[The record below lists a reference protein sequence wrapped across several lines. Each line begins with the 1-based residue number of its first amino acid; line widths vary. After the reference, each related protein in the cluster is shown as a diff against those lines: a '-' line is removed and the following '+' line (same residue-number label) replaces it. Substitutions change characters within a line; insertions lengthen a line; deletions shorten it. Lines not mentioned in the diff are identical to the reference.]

1 MDQVASH
8 RRFGTFTGVF
18 TPTLLTI
25 LGVIMYVRLGWV
37 VGNAG
42 LLGALL
48 ILFVALGITVCT
60 GLSLS
65 SIATNTQIGDGGPYA
80 VIARSLG
87 LEVGGSVG
95 IPLYLSRPLG
105 VAMYIIGFREGWQWI
120 FPDHH
125 PLAIDLVVFGSL
137 FVISWMSAELA
148 FKVQYVIMAII
159 VASLAS
165 IFLSEETFQARVP
178 ITWWG
183 EFPGFPENDFG
194 GIGFWGVFAV
204 FFPASTGI
212 LAGANMSGDL
222 KDPRRAIPVGA
233 LWAIGVSSVI
243 YVALAVWAAMVAPME
258 ELASDYNLFIDYAR
272 WPSVVVAGLLG
283 ATFSSAL
290 AGIVGGPRILMAMG
304 QNRLLP
310 YSGWLASTRKDGEP
324 TNALAVTAVLT
335 FACLMVR
342 DLNVI
347 APLVTMFFLITYG
360 FLNLVVLVEGSLG
373 LISFRPTLRV
383 PKLIPFLGLTGS
395 LGAMFIVSPL
405 FGWISVTF
413 VMALYAWLARR
424 GVGDNGEDVRSG
436 IFASMAEWAAAK
448 VTELPQASIRAWKP
462 NLLVPV
468 EDPETLRGEFF
479 FIVELARPEGS
490 VKLLGLSTQREPDLL
505 RPEVEALAHSFHE
518 DRLYCSWAVLS
529 TPEFST
535 GVVSSL
541 QALQSAFF
549 RPNILFLTA
558 PNLEN
563 RHDEFRSLISEARGT
578 GVGIM
583 VLDIHPR
590 AGLGQKKKVHCWVSP
605 RGPEWSLD
613 KAFEMG
619 NLNLTL
625 LTAYRLVQ
633 QWGAEV
639 QLMTVVPP
647 AERAAAEAFMAQ
659 LCDMARLGPHVR
671 WSVLEGVLR
680 DLIRA
685 QTPPDLTILG
695 LRENGDLAFMHE
707 MVDLS
712 RGSCLA
718 VLDSGRESAL
728 A

>member
-222 KDPRRAIPVGA
+222 KDPRRAIPGGA

-310 YSGWLASTRKDGEP
+310 YSGWLASTRSGAGARGQPHTWKRIRTHFPPGG
-324 TNALAVTAVLT
+324 NADFGDPELIIFLAGPA
-335 FACLMVR
+335 
-342 DLNVI
+342 
-347 APLVTMFFLITYG
+347 
-360 FLNLVVLVEGSLG
+360 
-373 LISFRPTLRV
+373 
-383 PKLIPFLGLTGS
+383 
-395 LGAMFIVSPL
+395 GAMP
-405 FGWISVTF
+405 
-413 VMALYAWLARR
+413 
-424 GVGDNGEDVRSG
+424 G
-436 IFASMAEWAAAK
+436 IFPRF
-448 VTELPQASIRAWKP
+448 TFPP
-462 NLLVPV
+462 NLFSPGKTRSYMIHMPQRPV
-468 EDPETLRGEFF
+468 
-479 FIVELARPEGS
+479 ARC
-490 VKLLGLSTQREPDLL
+490 
-505 RPEVEALAHSFHE
+505 RPYCASA
-518 DRLYCSWAVLS
+518 DRYSCA
-529 TPEFST
+529 
-535 GVVSSL
+535 
-541 QALQSAFF
+541 
-549 RPNILFLTA
+549 
-558 PNLEN
+558 
-563 RHDEFRSLISEARGT
+563 
-578 GVGIM
+578 
-583 VLDIHPR
+583 
-590 AGLGQKKKVHCWVSP
+590 
-605 RGPEWSLD
+605 
-613 KAFEMG
+613 
-619 NLNLTL
+619 
-625 LTAYRLVQ
+625 
-633 QWGAEV
+633 
-639 QLMTVVPP
+639 
-647 AERAAAEAFMAQ
+647 MATTHQ
-659 LCDMARLGPHVR
+659 
-671 WSVLEGVLR
+671 
-680 DLIRA
+680 
-685 QTPPDLTILG
+685 
-695 LRENGDLAFMHE
+695 
-707 MVDLS
+707 
-712 RGSCLA
+712 
-718 VLDSGRESAL
+718 
-728 A
+728 